1 MAQLAQF
8 VNFPLPV
15 ITTNND
21 TIKVMRASTEYGGIT
36 ITKAYYVPAGTTDA
50 GTSHIL
56 YLVNYGTSGTVVGG
70 TIGAVGGTAE
80 PYLTA
85 GLPYAFTLTA
95 ANVFVDDGEWVVLK
109 KTQDGADSDITANST
124 LHIEFVE
131 GAIAVG

>member
-36 ITKAYYVPAGTTDA
+36 ITKAYYVPAGATDA

-70 TIGAVGGTAE
+70 TIGAVGGTAA
-80 PYLTA
+80 PYA
-85 GLPYAFTLTA
+85 ANVPYAFTLTA
-95 ANVFVDDGEWVVLK
+95 AQVFVDDGEWVVLK
-109 KTQDGADSDITANST
+109 KTQDGADSDIVANST
-124 LHIEFVE
+124 FHMEFVE
-131 GAIAVG
+131 GVIIQG